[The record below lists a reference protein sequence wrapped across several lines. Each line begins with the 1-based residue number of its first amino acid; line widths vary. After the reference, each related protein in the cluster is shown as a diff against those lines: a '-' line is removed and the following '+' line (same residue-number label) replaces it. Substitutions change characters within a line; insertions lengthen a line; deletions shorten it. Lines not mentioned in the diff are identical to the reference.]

1 MQLTP
6 RPKALQGVL
15 LMMQQPRR
23 SPAPKRRPRLRF
35 IASVR
40 FADGHHGCFS
50 VDNARDHDDARR
62 MVVEELDDV
71 AAVLIA
77 TRR

>member
-1 MQLTP
+1 MLQ
-6 RPKALQGVL
+6 PKRQ
-15 LMMQQPRR
+15 
-23 SPAPKRRPRLRF
+23 SPAPKRRQRLRF

-40 FADGHHGCFS
+40 FADGHRGCFS
-50 VDNARDHDDARR
+50 VDNACDHDDARR

>member
-1 MQLTP
+1 MLQ
-6 RPKALQGVL
+6 PKRQ
-15 LMMQQPRR
+15 
-23 SPAPKRRPRLRF
+23 SPAPKRRPRICF

-50 VDNARDHDDARR
+50 VDNARDHGDARR
-62 MVVEELDDV
+62 MALEELTDV